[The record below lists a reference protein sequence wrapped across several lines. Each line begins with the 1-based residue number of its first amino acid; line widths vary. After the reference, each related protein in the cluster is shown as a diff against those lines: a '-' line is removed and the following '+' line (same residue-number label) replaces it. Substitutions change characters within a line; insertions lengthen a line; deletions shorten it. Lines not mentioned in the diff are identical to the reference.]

1 MYREPNDS
9 RFATLPDQSK
19 VNHAVVMVSQVNED
33 QSPPSYQP
41 IDEFQEGRPKHDS
54 ELALV
59 NVERPIVQLDLSEV
73 DYSSSSH
80 EAPDFRH
87 RSDPSLKLIEVQ
99 EKVRCLATNKKER
112 RDARQAEKA
121 MKWEAWKER
130 KQAKRAARAA
140 WKEERRAVRA

>member
-9 RFATLPDQSK
+9 CFATLPDQSK

-33 QSPPSYQP
+33 QSPPLYQP
-41 IDEFQEGRPKHDS
+41 IDEFQGGRPDHDS
-54 ELALV
+54 ESALV
-59 NVERPIVQLDLSEV
+59 KVERPIVQLDLSEV
-73 DYSSSSH
+73 DNCSSSH
-80 EAPDFRH
+80 DTTDHRL